1 MSRSTIYTDKEL
13 LQILQD
19 LAAELDRVP
28 TCNEMDQD
36 KTRPSVGTY
45 TKRFGSWRSTLVQ
58 AGLLRPGEW
67 RTRYTPDQLL
77 AMLRDKAA
85 ELGRAPL
92 CREMDRDRT
101 RPPSSTF
108 SRHFGTW
115 NKALRAAG
123 LTPHKEW
130 RNVYRILPD

>member
-1 MSRSTIYTDKEL
+1 MGKSNIYTDKEL

-19 LAAELDRVP
+19 LAAELGRLP
-28 TCNEMDQD
+28 TCREMDQD

-45 TKRFGSWRSTLVQ
+45 TKRFGSWRGTLVQ
-58 AGLLRPGEW
+58 AGLLQSGEW
-67 RTRYTPDQLL
+67 RTLYTRDQLL
-77 AMLRDKAA
+77 TMLQDKAT

-130 RNVYRILPD
+130 HDVHQALPS